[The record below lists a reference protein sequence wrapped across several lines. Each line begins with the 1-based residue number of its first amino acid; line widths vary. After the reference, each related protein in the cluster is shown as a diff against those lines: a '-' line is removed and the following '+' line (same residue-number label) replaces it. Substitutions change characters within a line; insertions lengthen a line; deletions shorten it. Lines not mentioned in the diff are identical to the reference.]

1 MKLAIKSQ
9 DLYDTEEFD
18 KNSMTGFD
26 LKSKEVHFNEM
37 NEIREQQN

>member
-9 DLYDTEEFD
+9 DLHDTE
-18 KNSMTGFD
+18 NSMTGFD
-26 LKSKEVHFNEM
+26 LKSKEVHFNEI